1 MVGVPVL
8 TVLISCLGILSA
20 NAATVKPKV
29 TVTPNIKEGQVDSS
43 VKCPNGFV
51 RYEESCY
58 SFHSEAFS
66 WPEAL
71 VFCSTFKN
79 TLVTLRSTA
88 QYEFLQGILATITA
102 PEVQAIKHTTPSP
115 FYSYNFR
122 PSRQQ
127 RQNNLQFRSKSVST
141 GGFTAAG
148 FWTAGTAADLPG
160 EWKWATNNRDIEFDT
175 FNATDPN
182 KATLGFPTKQRSGC
196 LALAKAVGFRVS
208 RMDCKTPL
216 HFVCERLDPY

>member
-88 QYEFLQGILATITA
+88 QYEFLQGILATIT
-102 PEVQAIKHTTPSP
+102 
-115 FYSYNFR
+115 
-122 PSRQQ
+122 
-127 RQNNLQFRSKSVST
+127 